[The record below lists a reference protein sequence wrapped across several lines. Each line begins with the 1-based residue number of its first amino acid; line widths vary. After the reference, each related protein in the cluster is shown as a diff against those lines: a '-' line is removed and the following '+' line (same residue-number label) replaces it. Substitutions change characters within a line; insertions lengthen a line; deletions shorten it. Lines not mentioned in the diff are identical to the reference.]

1 MIQIVEDK
9 IFILNGHKI
18 TYALFVNKLG
28 FLQNLYFGEKVDNN
42 FLYSLQE
49 EWDKKT
55 PAADDLNK
63 DMYFDTMPSECAF
76 YGRGDYNE
84 PSIIVHRNDG
94 SEMSRFRYVGYE
106 VKKCIPALKSMPCVR
121 GGGESLFVTLK
132 DDFSDIKIVLH
143 YSVFDDFDIVAR
155 GCEIINTGNDCV
167 TLRRAFSFCLQFE
180 DIDYSLLR
188 LSGGWARERAPE
200 TNKLGH
206 GITKIQ
212 STRGI
217 SSHQFNPFIA
227 LVKDDC
233 GEETGKCIGF
243 ELLYSG
249 SFSLCAE
256 VNGND
261 KLRVYGG
268 INETNFTWM
277 LHPAESFETP
287 QILISYSNNGIGYLS
302 RQYANFLRE
311 KIINPQYVY
320 KERPIVINNWEA
332 TYFNFDEKKICEI
345 IEAASKLNIDTFV
358 LDDGWFG
365 NRNTDTTGL
374 GDWFVNETKLKG
386 GLNTIIQKC
395 NECGMKFGLW
405 FEPEMVSEDSNLY
418 RAHPEFA
425 VGKIGVEPAR
435 SRTQLVLDFT
445 KQEVVDY
452 VFNAVSDI
460 LKSYQ
465 IAYVK
470 WDMNRSL
477 SEFYSTGLEVTRQG
491 EFSHRYVLGVYSLA
505 ERLMSAFPDIF
516 FEGCAGGG
524 GRFDAGMLYYFSQ
537 IWTSDNTD
545 AIDRCK
551 IQWGTSYAYPI
562 SAMSCHVSVCP
573 NHQTNRTTPF
583 STRGAIAS
591 LGATGY
597 ELDATKLTDE
607 EKNAVIVQIDNY
619 KRIRDLIVHG
629 DLYRIRN
636 PFSGSEFCEIVV
648 SKDKKSTYGV
658 YLALEDSSETQVCL
672 SGLDQKYVYRDIKT
686 GVDYSGKLLMEE
698 GIDIPSLKKYE
709 TYVFELKVL

>member
-1 MIQIVEDK
+1 
-9 IFILNGHKI
+9 
-18 TYALFVNKLG
+18 
-28 FLQNLYFGEKVDNN
+28 
-42 FLYSLQE
+42 
-49 EWDKKT
+49 
-55 PAADDLNK
+55 
-63 DMYFDTMPSECAF
+63 
-76 YGRGDYNE
+76 
-84 PSIIVHRNDG
+84 
-94 SEMSRFRYVGYE
+94 
-106 VKKCIPALKSMPCVR
+106 
-121 GGGESLFVTLK
+121 
-132 DDFSDIKIVLH
+132 
-143 YSVFDDFDIVAR
+143 
-155 GCEIINTGNDCV
+155 
-167 TLRRAFSFCLQFE
+167 
-180 DIDYSLLR
+180 
-188 LSGGWARERAPE
+188 
-200 TNKLGH
+200 
-206 GITKIQ
+206 
-212 STRGI
+212 
-217 SSHQFNPFIA
+217 
-227 LVKDDC
+227 VKDDC